1 MICNEEEVIVYCD
14 GQLVYS
20 GSWGNADGKIKNSV
34 FDWYLLDDWE
44 SADAIVI
51 VVSE

>member
-1 MICNEEEVIVYCD
+1 MINNEQEVIVYRD
-14 GQLVYS
+14 GQLVYN

-34 FDWYLLDDWE
+34 FDWYLLADCE

-51 VVSE
+51 IVSE